1 MEREAL
7 LSSLRMKG
15 YGSGIIDAFERVK
28 REKFIPQN
36 LIGFAY
42 DDIAL
47 PIETGSTISQPSTI
61 AFMLDLLELKVDS
74 KVLEI
79 GSGSG
84 YVLALMSEIVLE
96 GEIYG
101 LEIIQKL
108 AVKSSAILSENK
120 IVKIFNKEGSEG
132 LPKFAPYDRI
142 LISASSADMR
152 IPMNLTE
159 QLKDNGIIVAA
170 VGQSIVQLKKQ
181 NGKIQ
186 KKEFPGFAFIPLRKG
201 E

>member
-1 MEREAL
+1 
-7 LSSLRMKG
+7 
-15 YGSGIIDAFERVK
+15 
-28 REKFIPQN
+28 
-36 LIGFAY
+36 
-42 DDIAL
+42 
-47 PIETGSTISQPSTI
+47 
-61 AFMLDLLELKVDS
+61 
-74 KVLEI
+74 
-79 GSGSG
+79 
-84 YVLALMSEIVLE
+84 MSEIVLE

>member
-74 KVLEI
+74 KVL
-79 GSGSG
+79 
-84 YVLALMSEIVLE
+84 
-96 GEIYG
+96 
-101 LEIIQKL
+101 
-108 AVKSSAILSENK
+108 
-120 IVKIFNKEGSEG
+120 
-132 LPKFAPYDRI
+132 
-142 LISASSADMR
+142 
-152 IPMNLTE
+152 
-159 QLKDNGIIVAA
+159 
-170 VGQSIVQLKKQ
+170 
-181 NGKIQ
+181 
-186 KKEFPGFAFIPLRKG
+186 
-201 E
+201 